1 MPRKQIKKSKKSQDK
16 SKSKNKVKTK
26 GPKNKNKNI
35 IKLKTYKENNI
46 LIDENIDEDFDEIS
60 TEEINDIFRAIDE
73 NEFILEYNN
82 DIYNN
87 ETMPEEIYYKTYTK
101 EEEIRSIPLEFINAF
116 NKLKKLSKNLHHN
129 SLNYDFIKN

>member
-1 MPRKQIKKSKKSQDK
+1 MPRKQIKKSKKSKDK

-87 ETMPEEIYYKTYTK
+87 ETMHEEIYYKTYTK